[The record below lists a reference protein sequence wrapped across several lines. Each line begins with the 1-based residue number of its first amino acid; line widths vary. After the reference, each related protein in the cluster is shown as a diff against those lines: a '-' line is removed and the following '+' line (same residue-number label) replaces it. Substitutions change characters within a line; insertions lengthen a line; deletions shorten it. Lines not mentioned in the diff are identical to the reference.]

1 MGLSPDVLYNAISS
15 DVCYYSPCPQ
25 MGAANLAPDAS
36 YQQVA
41 STALLSSLLK
51 KWVYSNTRNADL
63 AAKEKFLAFNK
74 KCKDWC
80 LVLDEV
86 WDQELYGNFLKE
98 VDLFLHPNSR
108 MLFDSYWYILEAGR
122 TGPGSSLGANGQS
135 MYAKLFSSKMT
146 ATSDEL
152 YLMYS
157 TYVKMYPEWSN
168 AEIIRYLHHGK
179 YSYVDS
185 SRSSFVPKS
194 EDISRMICTEPSLN
208 MFFQL
213 GLGSLIEGRMRQVFN
228 LDLSLQPE
236 INQRLAQEGSI
247 DGSFCTI
254 DLSSASDS
262 ISLSLCETVFPP
274 WFYQTLVELR
284 SPNTILDGESVRLDM
299 VSTMGNGFTFPL
311 QTFIFSCLIRAAY
324 HHCGLRIDDRGL
336 KNWGCFGDDLIVDK
350 RAYRSVVRLLGILG
364 FQLNGSKS
372 FSEGHF
378 RESCGA
384 DWFNGQPVR
393 GVYIRKLTTP
403 QDIFVAINLLNDW
416 SACTGINLPIGI
428 SYLISELSFKEKSFL
443 VPFDE
448 NRDAGI
454 RVPSLLLPKVAY
466 DHNLSY
472 SYRVFRAVPKS
483 IRIGDGTVKVPRG
496 HKRLLY
502 NPSGLL
508 IAFLKGEVKTGTIT
522 VRQSRVMYR
531 SKRRCTPNWDYIPA
545 TSLLYGCKVGW
556 ERWETALQVNIG
568 GDLEPAP

>member
-15 DVCYYSPCPQ
+15 DVCHYSPCPQ

-36 YQQVA
+36 YNTVA

-51 KWVYSNTRNADL
+51 KWIYSNTEKADL
-63 AAKEKFLAFNK
+63 AAKTKFLAHNK
-74 KCKDWC
+74 MCKDWS

-98 VDLFLHPNSR
+98 VDLFLHPHGR

-135 MYAKLFSSKMT
+135 MYAKLFSSKIT

-152 YLMYS
+152 YKLYS

-168 AEIIRYLHHGK
+168 AEIIRYLHHGPAT
-179 YSYVDS
+179 YVDS

-208 MFFQL
+208 MYFQL
-213 GLGSLIEGRMRQVFN
+213 GLGNLIEERLCKFFN
-228 LDLSLQPE
+228 LNLSLQPE

-247 DGSFCTI
+247 DGRYCTI

-262 ISLSLCETVFPP
+262 ISMACCELVFPK
-274 WFYQTLVELR
+274 WFFETIKELR
-284 SPNTILDGESVRLDM
+284 SPNTILDGESVCLDM

-311 QTFIFSCLIRAAY
+311 QTLLFSCLIRAAY
-324 HHCGLRIDDRGL
+324 RHCDIRIDDRGL
-336 KNWGCFGDDLIVDK
+336 KNWGCFGDDLIVD
-350 RAYRSVVRLLGILG
+350 RLAYRSVVRLLGILG
-364 FQLNGSKS
+364 FQLNSSKS
-372 FSEGHF
+372 FNEGHF

-393 GVYIRKLTTP
+393 GVYVRKLTTP

-416 SACTGINLPIGI
+416 SSVTGISLPVGI
-428 SYLISELSFKEKSFL
+428 SYLMTGLSLKEKSFL

-448 NRDAGI
+448 NRDSGI
-454 RVPSLLLPKVAY
+454 RVPSSLLPKVTY
-466 DHNLSY
+466 DSNLSY
-472 SYRVFRAVPKS
+472 SYRVFRPIAKQ
-483 IRIGDGTVKVPRG
+483 IRIGDGTIKVPRG

-508 IAFLKGEVKTGTIT
+508 IAFLRGEVKTGTIT

-545 TSLLYGCKVGW
+545 SSLLYGCKVAW
-556 ERWETALQVNIG
+556 KRWESALQSNIG
-568 GDLEPAP
+568 GALNPVS